1 MPVALPLFELQRKM
15 GTVAERCHEAKQPIF
30 LTENGKASFVV
41 MDAAEF
47 DSRSTVLK
55 DLCAHEELV
64 ERAVSRGYDDLL
76 NGRVPLLDQV
86 LQNAKRIR
94 EA

>member
-1 MPVALPLFELQRKM
+1 MPVALPLSELQRNM
-15 GTVAERCHEAKQPIF
+15 GTVVERCHEAKQPIC

-47 DSRSTVLK
+47 DSHSTVLK
-55 DLCAHEELV
+55 DLCAHEERV
-64 ERAVSRGYDDLL
+64 ERASSRGYDDLL
-76 NGRVPLLDQV
+76 NGRAPPLDQV

-94 EA
+94 GA